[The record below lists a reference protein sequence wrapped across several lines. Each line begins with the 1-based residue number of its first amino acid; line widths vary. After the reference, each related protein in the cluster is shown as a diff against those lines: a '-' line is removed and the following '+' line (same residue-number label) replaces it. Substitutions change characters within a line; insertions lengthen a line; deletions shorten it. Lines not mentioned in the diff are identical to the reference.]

1 MRQMLKLNKLTVMTL
16 EFFYQRRYSTLV
28 HYHKPEL
35 IFSGRH
41 HSLCP
46 VFSNIIQI
54 IYKEYGSNYS
64 VIRFILFHI
73 FFIEFSDKRVA
84 FKRFAFLSYCEE
96 LT

>member
-1 MRQMLKLNKLTVMTL
+1 MTS
-16 EFFYQRRYSTLV
+16 EFFYQYRQVMLV
-28 HYHKPEL
+28 HHIKPEL

-46 VFSNIIQI
+46 VFSNIIQM
-54 IYKEYGSNYS
+54 IYKEYGSNHS